1 MPINFPNTPS
11 VGQQFSVNGNAWTW
25 NGTSWDA
32 AVTTVFPGKFIA
44 STTPPEDIQEGQ
56 GWFDS
61 NTGQFFIYYDSSW
74 VEVGEVRTGPAGSTG
89 PAGPAGDDGVF
100 AGLEFSG
107 KGEIVVGSGAG
118 SAIIL
123 EPGDNNKIL
132 VANSSA
138 PSGLQWVENQ
148 GIRTGKS
155 IAMAIVFGG

>member
-11 VGQQFSVNGNAWTW
+11 VGDEFSVGGNSWTW
-25 NGTSWDA
+25 DGTAWNAS
-32 AVTTVFPGKFIA
+32 VTTVYPGKFVA
-44 STTPPEDIQEGQ
+44 SATPPQNQQEGQ

-61 NTGQFFIYYDSSW
+61 NTGQFFIYYDNSW
-74 VEVGEVRTGPAGSTG
+74 VEVGEVRTGATG
-89 PAGPAGDDGVF
+89 PAGAPGTPGDDGVF
-100 AGLEFSG
+100 AGLDFAG
-107 KGEIVVGSGAG
+107 KGELVVGSGAG

-123 EPGDNNKIL
+123 GPGDNNKIL
-132 VANSSA
+132 IANSSS